1 MPNKLKMSKNEPNEE
16 KLTELIL
23 LISELSE
30 GDEYFGSTKLNKLLF
45 FSDFVSYQR
54 TGQSISGYAYKAQP
68 EGPMLNGFYGV
79 RDRLEELGEI
89 VVREK
94 DFWGYSQHRT
104 IALRSAEVSK
114 LTSDELNIV
123 NRVIRQSEDMSAAQ
137 ISSASHDFIGWQ
149 IVDIG
154 EEIPYHTALIS
165 ARDLTADEW
174 KYPVTQ
180 DLELDKVGVDV
191 ESLVK

>member
-1 MPNKLKMSKNEPNEE
+1 
-16 KLTELIL
+16 
-23 LISELSE
+23 
-30 GDEYFGSTKLNKLLF
+30 
-45 FSDFVSYQR
+45 
-54 TGQSISGYAYKAQP
+54 
-68 EGPMLNGFYGV
+68 MLNGFYGV

-154 EEIPYHTALIS
+154 EEIPVMSHFLGESMAHVDTVLFPPRTTSWVRTLMHRVGRWFFIRKVRSRKGVRVMS
-165 ARDLTADEW
+165 AQPKRV
-174 KYPVTQ
+174 P
-180 DLELDKVGVDV
+180 
-191 ESLVK
+191 